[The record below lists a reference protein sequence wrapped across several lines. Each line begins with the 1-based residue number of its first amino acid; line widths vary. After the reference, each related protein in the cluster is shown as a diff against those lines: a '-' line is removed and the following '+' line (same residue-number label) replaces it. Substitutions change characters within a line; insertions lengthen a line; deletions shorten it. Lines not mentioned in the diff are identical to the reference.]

1 MDDQPKPAQDL
12 ARALT
17 DERVLRTLMRQRRL
31 TRAELAATIGISKPT
46 AGESVRR
53 LTEMGLVADTG
64 ERTPGGRGRGR
75 VGSYYALST
84 DVGAALAVSIA
95 PEGIRTERLDVY
107 GDIVG
112 RTERKISRPARP
124 AQVAAA
130 LRSAAEEIHEN
141 AGNTPR
147 LAVVSAADPVD
158 RTTGR
163 LVQLPDAP
171 FLIGD
176 LDPVDIL
183 GPHVHGPVTVDNDVN
198 WACRAERE
206 HADAPLDD
214 FAYLHLGEG
223 LGCALVN
230 DGEVRRG
237 GTGLAGEVAH
247 LVVTGPHARAM
258 PFIDVFD
265 ALGLRRPGSTAID
278 IDRLLDAATGPTP
291 QAAATRRILG
301 DAISSVLAAVVA
313 LTDPTTIVIG
323 GPWGTAPAILDTIRA
338 TFTRRPRHVP
348 VRAATVTADP
358 ALSGAR
364 ADALDRLRS
373 AVVDSAATT
382 LGRSTEGRNDRPNH
396 GSPPAPSP
404 AAPPRAI

>member
-1 MDDQPKPAQDL
+1 MDDRPKPVQDL

-31 TRAELAATIGISKPT
+31 TRAELAALIGISKPT

-53 LTEMGLVADTG
+53 LTELGLVADTG

-112 RTERKISRPARP
+112 CAERMISRPARP

-130 LRSAAEEIHEN
+130 LLSAVGEIRKE
-141 AGNTPR
+141 AGPALR

-176 LDPVDIL
+176 LDPVDL
-183 GPHVHGPVTVDNDVN
+183 LAPHVDGPVVVDNDVN
-198 WACRAERE
+198 WASRAERD
-206 HADAPLDD
+206 HAGTPLDD

-223 LGCALVN
+223 LGCALVS

-247 LVVTGPHARAM
+247 LIVTGPQERAM
-258 PFIDVFD
+258 PFIDLFD
-265 ALGLRRPGSTAID
+265 VLGLRQPASTAID
-278 IDRLLDAATGPTP
+278 VDRLLAAATGPTP
-291 QAAATRRILG
+291 QAAASRGILG
-301 DAISSVLAAVVA
+301 DAISSVLAAIVA
-313 LTDPTTIVIG
+313 LADPTAIVIG
-323 GPWGTAPAILDTIRA
+323 GTWGTHPAILGAIRTA
-338 TFTRRPRHVP
+338 FADRPRHVP
-348 VRAATVTADP
+348 VRAAAVTAEP
-358 ALSGAR
+358 ALAGAR
-364 ADALDRLRS
+364 ADALSRLRS
-373 AVVDSAATT
+373 AVVDSAAPTP
-382 LGRSTEGRNDRPNH
+382 GQSTELDH
-396 GSPPAPSP
+396 G
-404 AAPPRAI
+404 I